1 MKQEPVGINEIGFE
15 FMLNALRLTDG
26 FATSLFMQQCGV
38 PLATIKKP
46 LAEAEERGL
55 IDYSVKWIR
64 PTELGQRYLN
74 SLIELFLPQ

>member
-1 MKQEPVGINEIGFE
+1 
-15 FMLNALRLTDG
+15 
-26 FATSLFMQQCGV
+26 V
-38 PLATIKKP
+38 PLATIKNQ

-55 IDYSVKWIR
+55 IDYSVEWIR